1 MIKFHCSKCG
11 KGVKAPDKYAGKRVK
26 CPSCQTPNLLP
37 ADDDLEAYE
46 VEEVTTV
53 AYEGIFCQHCGKKM
67 KKEAVHCPSC
77 GCANNLNKTASSTF
91 TAINTSNVVIC
102 YVLSIL
108 FPIGGIIGGIYLCC
122 KEKVAHGIACI
133 LLSIFVGIPFGIGF
147 LAAIGS
153 GV

>member
-37 ADDDLEAYE
+37 ADEDLEAYE
-46 VEEVTTV
+46 VEEITCV
-53 AYEGIFCQHCGKKM
+53 AYEGVFCQHCGKKM
-67 KKEAVHCPSC
+67 KKAAVYCPGC
-77 GCANNLNKTASSTF
+77 GCENTLNKTVSSNTISD
-91 TAINTSNVVIC
+91 INTNNVVIC

-122 KEKVAHGIACI
+122 KGKAAHGIACI
-133 LLSIFVGIPFGIGF
+133 LLSIFIGIPVGMGF
-147 LAAIGS
+147 MAAITP
-153 GV
+153 